1 MLEAIYNIDII
12 SLKKIQVIDVLVNRY
27 KDPLKGL
34 IFL

>member
-1 MLEAIYNIDII
+1 MLEAIYSADII
-12 SLKKIQVIDVLVNRY
+12 SLRKMQVMDALVNRY

>member
-1 MLEAIYNIDII
+1 MPEAIYNTDII
-12 SLKKIQVIDVLVNRY
+12 SLRKMQVIDALVNRY